1 MQASLYL
8 GPTGPG
14 DLGRELAVY
23 KSYLDAFGL
32 IASHLLESTDDH
44 ALNEVLRQ
52 LQDCT
57 GSELCLMFRAA
68 RDGEQTIMRNT
79 AWVSSRKVA
88 ANAAALKAWRTFTL
102 DQHPEIADAL
112 QIGMVIHRNTLELE
126 SEIQSWNRAFGAES
140 LLCIPL
146 QVDGELEGF
155 IAFLSMRC
163 KSEWLA
169 AELRVLSVIANDI
182 ALSLA
187 RRRAQKDLL
196 ANQQRLHSLV
206 GATEDML
213 FEYDRHGV
221 VLNVWSSH
229 PALPAIN
236 LRGLTLEK
244 AFPAEMARGFRQHLG
259 EILRT
264 RLPRTL
270 QFSIQ
275 LLSGLC
281 FFNARLQAVPGES
294 GDDWHVVALVRDVT
308 QLVQEEARQKIMLE
322 TIDLLEEAILDLS
335 VSGVLL
341 HTSNAWANLR
351 GISVESIAGD
361 LGKPLI
367 NWVFDDDVEK
377 IERAF
382 EQLASGETNSRS
394 SRFRMK
400 HEFDDNLWVEMRLIA
415 HYGPDGHLSA
425 IRGVL
430 RDVTNAYLHESRITQ
445 LALYD
450 GLTQL
455 PNRILL
461 DDHLHQAVNR
471 ADRNGH
477 KIALGFIDM
486 DHFKQ
491 INDTFGHKAGDEVL
505 VNLSKRLK
513 ASLRDHD
520 TLARWGGDEFVVL
533 IPDLVDL
540 SPLRTIAERLRE
552 IARQGIVLDGLETKP
567 TISIGFAIYPDDA
580 DSAEALLS
588 AADHTMFH
596 AKGAGRNNVQFYADL
611 MHSKE
616 HDREHVMMQS
626 RLNAVIQES
635 GLSVF
640 FQPIVD
646 PMCNRVVS
654 VEALARWYDDKLG
667 WVSPEIFVPMAEKL
681 GVIAEMGDQVM
692 EQTLQYIRRWRNAGL
707 MQPVAVNISRNQLF
721 AHGFIARLMSSLQRN
736 ELRPS
741 DLTLEVTESVALTD
755 HSRQSKHLRE
765 LAGLGFNLAIDD
777 FGTGYSSLS
786 QLHEMPVTSLKIDVT
801 FTSRLNTE
809 EGRRIVQAIVQMA
822 QGLGLSLVAEGVETT
837 EQVEFLTSL
846 GVTKLQGFY
855 FSEPVAVAE
864 CENLLRY
871 GIGRLPEMKL
881 PYA

>member
-1 MQASLYL
+1 MQASLFP
-8 GPTGPG
+8 GPSNQT

-44 ALNEVLRQ
+44 TLNDVLR
-52 LQDCT
+52 LLLDCT
-57 GSELCLMFRAA
+57 GSDLCALFRGV
-68 RDGEQTIMRNT
+68 REGEQTVIRL
-79 AWVSSRKVA
+79 SSLISSKPASAEVE
-88 ANAAALKAWRTFTL
+88 ALKAWRVFNL
-102 DQHPEIADAL
+102 DDHPEIADAL
-112 QIGMVIHRNTLELE
+112 QIGMVIHRNEHELPD
-126 SEIQSWNRAFGAES
+126 SMRPLSQYFSAQS
-140 LLCIPL
+140 LLCVPL
-146 QVDGELEGF
+146 LVDGELGGF
-155 IAFLSMRC
+155 ISFLSRRSKTDWM
-163 KSEWLA
+163 A
-169 AELRVLSVIANDI
+169 PELRVLSVIANDI
-182 ALSLA
+182 ALALA

-196 ANQQRLHSLV
+196 ANQQRLRTLV

-213 FEYDRHGV
+213 FEYDEQGV
-221 VLNVWSSH
+221 VVNVWSSH
-229 PALPAIN
+229 PALPSIN
-236 LRGLTLEK
+236 LRGLSLER
-244 AFPAEMARGFRQHLG
+244 AFPADMAKG
-259 EILRT
+259 LRLQLKDVLKSLT
-264 RLPRTL
+264 PKTL
-270 QFSIQ
+270 QFSIPM
-275 LLSGLC
+275 LSGQC
-281 FFNARLQAVPGES
+281 FFNARVQAVPGEH
-294 GDDWHVVALVRDVT
+294 GDNWNIVALVRDVT
-308 QLVQEEARQKIMLE
+308 HLVQEEARQKTMLE

-335 VSGVLL
+335 VNGVLL
-341 HTSNAWANLR
+341 HTTNAWANLR
-351 GISVESIAGD
+351 GIAPEAIGQD
-361 LGKPLI
+361 LGQSLI
-367 NWVFDDDVEK
+367 QWVFEEDVEK
-377 IERAF
+377 VERAF
-382 EQLASGETNSRS
+382 AQLASGESSSRS
-394 SRFRMK
+394 ARFRIK
-400 HEFDDNLWVEMRLIA
+400 HEFDDTLWVEMRLIA
-415 HYGPDGHLSA
+415 HCGPDGSIAA

-461 DDHLHQAVNR
+461 DDHLHQAVHR

-533 IPDLVDL
+533 IPDLNDL
-540 SPLRTIAERLRE
+540 TPLRAIAERLRE
-552 IARQGIVLDGLETKP
+552 LARQGIVLEGLETKP

-580 DSAEALLS
+580 DTAEALLS

-611 MHSKE
+611 MHSKVL
-616 HDREHVMMQS
+616 DREHVMLQS
-626 RLNAVIQES
+626 KLSAVIQAS

-646 PMCNRVVS
+646 PKCNRVVS
-654 VEALARWYDDKLG
+654 VEALARWYDEKLG
-667 WVSPEIFVPMAEKL
+667 WVSPEVFVPMAEKL
-681 GVIAEMGDQVM
+681 GVISDLGDQVLD
-692 EQTLQYIRRWRNAGL
+692 QTLQYLRRWRNAGL

-721 AHGFIARLMSSLQRN
+721 AHGFIARLMHLLERN
-736 ELRPS
+736 DLVPS

-765 LAGLGFNLAIDD
+765 LASLGFNLAIDD

-786 QLHEMPVTSLKIDVT
+786 QLHEMPVSALKIDVS

-822 QGLGLSLVAEGVETT
+822 QGLGLSLVAEGVETID
-837 EQVEFLTSL
+837 QMDFFTSL
-846 GVTKLQGFY
+846 GVNKLQGYY
-855 FSEPVAVAE
+855 FSEPVAGLE
-864 CENLLRY
+864 CEQLLRN
-871 GIGRLPEMKL
+871 GIIRLPALKL

>member
-8 GPTGPG
+8 GPSGPV

-32 IASHLLESTDDH
+32 IASQLLESTDDH
-44 ALNEVLRQ
+44 ALSEVLR
-52 LQDCT
+52 LLLECT
-57 GSELCLMFRAA
+57 ASDLCLMFRAT
-68 RDGEQTIMRNT
+68 REGEQTVFRAT
-79 AWVSSRKVA
+79 SHVASRKSA
-88 ANAAALKAWRTFTL
+88 ATSATLKAWRAFNL
-102 DQHPEIADAL
+102 DDFPEIADAL
-112 QIGMVIHRNTLELE
+112 QIGMVIHRNNQELPDAVQLYNKPF
-126 SEIQSWNRAFGAES
+126 SAES

-146 QVDGELEGF
+146 LVDGDLEGF
-155 IAFLSMRC
+155 IAFLSRRC

-169 AELRVLSVIANDI
+169 PELRVLSVIANDV
-182 ALSLA
+182 ALALA
-187 RRRAQKDLL
+187 RRRAQKNLL
-196 ANQQRLHSLV
+196 ANQQRLQTLV

-213 FEYDRHGV
+213 FEYDCHGV
-221 VLNVWSSH
+221 VVNVWSSH
-229 PALPAIN
+229 PALPSIN
-236 LRGLTLEK
+236 LRGLSLEK
-244 AFPAEMARGFRQHLG
+244 AFPADMARGFRQHID
-259 EILRT
+259 EILKT
-264 RLPRTL
+264 RSPRSL
-270 QFSIQ
+270 QFSIP
-275 LLSGLC
+275 LLAGLC

-294 GDDWHVVALVRDVT
+294 GDDWHIVALVRDVT
-308 QLVQEEARQKIMLE
+308 QLVQDEARQKIMLE

-335 VSGVLL
+335 VDGVLL
-341 HTSNAWANLR
+341 HTTNAWANLR
-351 GISVESIAGD
+351 GISVDTINED
-361 LGKPLI
+361 LGQPLI
-367 NWVFDDDVEK
+367 RWVCEDDVEK

-382 EQLASGETNSRS
+382 EQLASGESNSRS
-394 SRFRMK
+394 SRFRLK
-400 HEFDDNLWVEMRLIA
+400 HLYDENLWVEMRLIA
-415 HYGPDGHLSA
+415 YHGPDGTLAA

-471 ADRNGH
+471 ADRNKH

-533 IPDLVDL
+533 IPDLNDL

-646 PMCNRVVS
+646 PGCNRVVS

-692 EQTLQYIRRWRNAGL
+692 EQTLQYIRRWRSAGL

-721 AHGFIARLMSSLQRN
+721 AHGFIARLMSLLQRN
-736 ELRPS
+736 ELQPS

-822 QGLGLSLVAEGVETT
+822 QGLGLSLVAEGVETV
-837 EQVEFLTSL
+837 EQMDFLTSL
-846 GVTKLQGFY
+846 GVSKLQGFY

-864 CENLLRY
+864 CEHLLRY
-871 GIGRLPEMKL
+871 GIGRFPEMKL